1 MNYIDVY
8 FSRVNHLGETAGEV
22 ANNAGIRS
30 FERWLNESPNT
41 IHGLSVD
48 RGLFFDGIIL
58 TNKDKEQSKI
68 MYLNVAN
75 DVPIVVGDVVN
86 WTGEKWIIFSKE
98 RKVRELY
105 QTFLIIR
112 CNYLIKW
119 IDADGH
125 LQQSYSYLVSSMD
138 SKIKENFRTW
148 HNLNTPQPNKYLEAL
163 IPKTE
168 INKLT
173 RFIIEEEG
181 WYVVEYDY
189 TSVPGIMYISMT
201 EEKVNSL
208 TDDIKNDIADLD
220 KLAKYE
226 IIVPGAPQVFKVD
239 EEISPIFTVTKN
251 GNPIKLDVILSP
263 TNTNMVEE
271 INGKLIGRR
280 EGNSSIKITLK
291 DFPDIFIEQQIKIS
305 NIESFSAYIDGKAT
319 IRLNRALSYE
329 LKADKE
335 LDGEVTYS
343 IDDTSLA
350 SITKV
355 ENNKCY
361 IKANDKN
368 KLGSFTITAEY
379 KTKSYTKTVKVI
391 PLW

>member
-86 WTGEKWIIFSKE
+86 WTDEKWIIFSKE

-112 CNYLIKW
+112 SNYLIKW
-119 IDADGH
+119 IDTDGH

-148 HNLNTPQPNKYLEAL
+148 HSL
-163 IPKTE
+163 
-168 INKLT
+168 
-173 RFIIEEEG
+173 R
-181 WYVVEYDY
+181 YV
-189 TSVPGIMYISMT
+189 
-201 EEKVNSL
+201 
-208 TDDIKNDIADLD
+208 
-220 KLAKYE
+220 
-226 IIVPGAPQVFKVD
+226 
-239 EEISPIFTVTKN
+239 
-251 GNPIKLDVILSP
+251 
-263 TNTNMVEE
+263 
-271 INGKLIGRR
+271 
-280 EGNSSIKITLK
+280 
-291 DFPDIFIEQQIKIS
+291 
-305 NIESFSAYIDGKAT
+305 
-319 IRLNRALSYE
+319 
-329 LKADKE
+329 
-335 LDGEVTYS
+335 
-343 IDDTSLA
+343 IDDLSCEGYA
-350 SITKV
+350 
-355 ENNKCY
+355 
-361 IKANDKN
+361 
-368 KLGSFTITAEY
+368 
-379 KTKSYTKTVKVI
+379 
-391 PLW
+391 